1 MCYTQALG
9 PRTDAQADVIIATQS
24 QASPSANYAMLN
36 SEVCA
41 TKRGG
46 YPPAY
51 TDPTRRF

>member
-9 PRTDAQADVIIATQS
+9 PRADAQADVLIATQS